1 MNNFPFKKAVIAIS
15 IFAMSP
21 LMVNAA
27 EIFDPNEQLKHGKE
41 MVDSSNF
48 KEKRKLDLEIAIL
61 NNEIKNL
68 DGTNQKT
75 IDEAVAKASAD
86 IEKKYLL
93 QIKMLENQV
102 NELSAKNKSLS
113 GDLGSGDHVD
123 EVFFTGIIEI
133 GSSKKAE
140 VIAGGSR
147 SLVTVGQQIMPGM
160 TVTSIESN
168 RLIVKTNNGSRSFPL
183 KSSAQIADKL
193 YESAMDKVR
202 SQKSRDG
209 GQAKQATRLPD
220 DFKIGDD
227 LPSVRD

>member
-113 GDLGSGDHVD
+113 GDLGSGGEQAG

-168 RLIVKTNNGSRSFPL
+168 RLIVKTSNGSRSFPL

-202 SQKSRDG
+202 SQKARDG

-220 DFKIGDD
+220 DFKIGDS
-227 LPSVRD
+227 LPERD

>member
-41 MVDSSNF
+41 MVDSSNV

-68 DGTNQKT
+68 DGSNQKT
-75 IDEAVAKASAD
+75 IDEAVAKASAE

-93 QIKMLENQV
+93 KIKMLENQV

-113 GDLGSGDHVD
+113 GDIGSGDQE

-133 GSSKKAE
+133 GNSKKAE

-147 SLVTVGQQIMPGM
+147 SLVTVGKQIMPGM

-168 RLIVKTNNGSRSFPL
+168 RLIVRTANGSRSFPL
-183 KSSAQIADKL
+183 KSSAQIADRL

-202 SQKSRDG
+202 SQKSRNG
-209 GQAKQATRLPD
+209 SQAKQATRLPD

-227 LPSVRD
+227 IPSVRD